1 MRSWRARETQV
12 SSHQGMKVVSKER
25 ENEHGIESVSRA
37 TPPPTPVPL
46 VLGGSETAGQSDL
59 TG

>member
-1 MRSWRARETQV
+1 MRICRARETQV

-37 TPPPTPVPL
+37 TPARPSSP
-46 VLGGSETAGQSDL
+46 GSGRK
-59 TG
+59 

>member
-1 MRSWRARETQV
+1 MWICRGWETQFG
-12 SSHQGMKVVSKER
+12 SYQGRKVVSKER